1 MTTDAEI
8 RAQLAY
14 RNSIRAP
21 AKLPLLDDREL
32 EKLRASRRKRIFEA
46 VFASERARFSHAW
59 RSKPRRPFLQRREC
73 RHRLNGPG
81 VFQLEKGCGKVP
93 IYTLGQ
99 VEPTLP
105 DAGRFWLAPDAHII
119 GNVRLGTDV
128 GIWFG
133 AILRGDTELLVV
145 GEGSNIQE
153 GAMLHG
159 FPLTIGRGVTVGHH
173 AILHGCII
181 GANTLIGMGSTI
193 LNGARIGASCL
204 IGANTLI
211 TEGMTARRR
220 RCPAP
225 RGRCSTCFSSN
236 LIEGLLVGS

>member
-1 MTTDAEI
+1 M
-8 RAQLAY
+8 
-14 RNSIRAP
+14 
-21 AKLPLLDDREL
+21 
-32 EKLRASRRKRIFEA
+32 
-46 VFASERARFSHAW
+46 
-59 RSKPRRPFLQRREC
+59 
-73 RHRLNGPG
+73 
-81 VFQLEKGCGKVP
+81 EKGCGKVP
-93 IYTLGQ
+93 IYALGK

-119 GNVRLGTDV
+119 GNVRLGPDV

-153 GAMLHG
+153 GAMLHADPG

-211 TEGMTARRR
+211 TEGKEFPDNSLIFGAPAKIRRTLDKSDDEQLR
-220 RCPAP
+220 RSALQYVANWK
-225 RGRCSTCFSSN
+225 RFAEELR
-236 LIEGLLVGS
+236 LVGTGLAL